1 MLDSTSWNF
10 FGHFSAQPQPVG
22 GLWQKLKGRLNCK
35 LKLFIVPK
43 AFKVR
48 EKAGPEPQLMYLQS
62 DHLCI
67 CKDNLSQFE
76 HSPTVPLFGKSTT
89 MADLQ
94 FVALDLGRIEFW
106 VRKFFSFG

>member
-1 MLDSTSWNF
+1 MAKAKRTSC
-10 FGHFSAQPQPVG
+10 
-22 GLWQKLKGRLNCK
+22 LNCK
-35 LKLFIVPK
+35 LKHFIVPK

-76 HSPTVPLFGKSTT
+76 HSPTVPLFGKSMT

-106 VRKFFSFG
+106 VQEFFFFWVAVV

>member
-1 MLDSTSWNF
+1 MLDSTPWKI

-35 LKLFIVPK
+35 LKLFIVLK

-76 HSPTVPLFGKSTT
+76 HSPHSPT

-106 VRKFFSFG
+106 VQEIFFFWVAVV

>member
-1 MLDSTSWNF
+1 MAKAKRTSC
-10 FGHFSAQPQPVG
+10 
-22 GLWQKLKGRLNCK
+22 LNCK

-76 HSPTVPLFGKSTT
+76 HSPTVPLFDKSMT

-94 FVALDLGRIEFW
+94 FVALDL
-106 VRKFFSFG
+106 VCRKMLKICLSRKHVELCYHENIVKHMKACGTI

>member
-1 MLDSTSWNF
+1 M
-10 FGHFSAQPQPVG
+10 A
-22 GLWQKLKGRLNCK
+22 KAKRK

-76 HSPTVPLFGKSTT
+76 HSPTVPLFGKSMT

-106 VRKFFSFG
+106 VLGNFFLLGSGCLIGLQKNVENMSFQKTCRIVLS